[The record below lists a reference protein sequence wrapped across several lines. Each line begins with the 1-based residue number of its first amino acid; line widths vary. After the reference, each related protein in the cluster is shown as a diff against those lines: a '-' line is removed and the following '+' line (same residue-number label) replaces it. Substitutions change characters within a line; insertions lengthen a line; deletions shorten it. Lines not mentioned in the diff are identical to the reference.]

1 MKIIFTLKDKAKA
14 SLIIVLFI
22 AVLASCSKKNDPAPG
37 GGTPPPTTNPGT
49 ISAAKEITSLTIL
62 KSENSNIAG
71 DGYFFKSGLKIYITI
86 PLNSTLNS
94 VKVNFNISE
103 KSSIKVD
110 NVALTNNSGL
120 LDLSK
125 TLTATVTAENGTSQ
139 SYTILAQTGIKE
151 IDAMLY
157 PFIEKYG
164 IPAASYAVGKNST
177 ESVVYKTAIGFA
189 NVDTKE
195 RATADYEF
203 RLASMSKQH
212 TAIAIMTLIQ
222 QGKIGLDQL
231 VFGATGILKDF
242 WPTVGAKSA
251 KVTVRHLLEH
261 TAGYSGDPMFNGTTA
276 TLDARIQTMLNSAQN
291 EPGTTYSYYNM
302 GYGTLGKIIEV
313 VSGKE
318 YGAYLKEIYA
328 PAGVTVDLASGSA
341 TTRRAKEA
349 VCYPQ
354 GSNTTAYGNNIEVY
368 KAAGGVSINS
378 DNLFKVLYS
387 VDGGTI
393 RPDILTPATRTLM
406 FTKSTVANYAL
417 GWRTGHSLFE
427 GFYHGGNLTGTATFW
442 IYGTEYSAAILLNSR
457 SNDSNFDTELIV
469 LTNSVMK
476 KAKDLNL

>member
-1 MKIIFTLKDKAKA
+1 MKLIFTLKEKAKA
-14 SLIIVLFI
+14 CLLLTLFI
-22 AVLASCSKKNDPAPG
+22 AVLASCKKDNPG
-37 GGTPPPTTNPGT
+37 PTSAPPPSTNPT
-49 ISAAKEITSLTIL
+49 APSAAKEITNITIL
-62 KSENSNIAG
+62 KSENASLSS
-71 DGYFFKSGLKIYITI
+71 DGYVYKNGFKIFITI
-86 PLNSTLNS
+86 PLNSNINS
-94 VKVNFNISE
+94 VKVNFLLSA
-103 KSSIKVD
+103 KASVKVD
-110 NVALTNNSGL
+110 DVTLSNNSGL

-125 TLTATVTAENGTSQ
+125 TLTAVVTAENGTTAT
-139 SYTILAQTGIKE
+139 YTILAQTGIKE

-157 PFIEKYG
+157 PFMEKYS
-164 IPAASYAVGKNST
+164 IPAASYAVGKNSS
-177 ESVVYKTAIGFA
+177 ESIVYKNASGFA
-189 NVDTKE
+189 NVEANE

-212 TAIAIMTLIQ
+212 TAIAIMTLVQ
-222 QGKIGLDQL
+222 QGKIGLEQL

-242 WPTVGAKSA
+242 WPSVGPKSA

-261 TAGYSGDPMFNGTTA
+261 TAGYSGDPMFNGTSA
-276 TLDARIQTMLNSAQN
+276 TLDQRIQTMLNSTQN

-318 YGAYLKEIYA
+318 YGAYLKEIYS
-328 PAGVTVDLASGSA
+328 PGGIEVNLASGSA
-341 TTRRAKEA
+341 ASRRTKEA
-349 VCYPQ
+349 VSYPQ
-354 GSNTTAYGNNIEVY
+354 GNNPSAYGNNIEVY
-368 KAAGGVSINS
+368 KAAGGVSLNS
-378 DNLFKVLYS
+378 DNLFKVLYA

-393 RPDILTPATRTLM
+393 RPDILTPATRALM

-469 LTNSVMK
+469 LTNNVMK
-476 KAKDLNL
+476 KAKELGL